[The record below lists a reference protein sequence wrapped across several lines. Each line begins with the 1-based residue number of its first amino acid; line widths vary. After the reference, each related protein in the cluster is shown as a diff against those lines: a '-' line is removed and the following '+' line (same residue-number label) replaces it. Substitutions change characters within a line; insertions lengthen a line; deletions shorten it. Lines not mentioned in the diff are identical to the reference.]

1 MTEWDH
7 HDPTPG
13 DPGWTDAAHPD
24 PLAGPGDDP
33 YGTDFPAEPADLP
46 EPTDLPEPADSPA
59 DLPAEGTGLPAER
72 ADLPAEGSAAWS
84 DGPDHTPGSWPGDG
98 TDGADGTDAAGGTD
112 HGAVPPGDPADLPD
126 STDPAA
132 WTDGAD
138 ADPFPPALDLDV
150 TPADGGPWTDPEL
163 IGGTADWSADPTDPP
178 AALRSDLAAAD
189 GDPDAGWAALQD
201 SDDPAVRALATHW
214 QG

>member
-13 DPGWTDAAHPD
+13 DPGPGWDFAADQPEPFGEPD
-24 PLAGPGDDP
+24 HGLDPSSDP
-33 YGTDFPAEPADLP
+33 YDVQPGLPDEPA
-46 EPTDLPEPADSPA
+46 
-59 DLPAEGTGLPAER
+59 GLPAEHPVE
-72 ADLPAEGSAAWS
+72 LPVES
-84 DGPDHTPGSWPGDG
+84 PWP
-98 TDGADGTDAAGGTD
+98 TDGAGGTD
-112 HGAVPPGDPADLPD
+112 HGAVPPGEPADLPD

-138 ADPFPPALDLDV
+138 DDPFPPALDLDV

-201 SDDPAVRALATHW
+201 SDDPAVRALATNW